1 MLEELKKTV
10 ALALD
15 EFDSIQDDQT
25 KIKDAVYVRDVIKY
39 CLHCALKNVGSS
51 GEQLHVQFPGY
62 PTMTRLSIPEI
73 KKPAPL
79 SNTLLN
85 RLYSLLYRG
94 AISQELKDNIEYMA
108 NSLFEINKSLFDLR
122 KTIDYAHTLE
132 YYEEL
137 KKINY
142 LLNGCSIHT
151 TELQS
156 DYFVEA
162 MRMVRLFNP
171 ESDPLEVRPLNLGEL
186 GLVANYKFQE
196 YKPEIHLAIFDH
208 AKLHN
213 IVMSSQILG
222 YIAQSTDNEEVLIR
236 VIQHSLFD
244 KDVAEKVA
252 QMLVHDPDRKN
263 WTKFQK
269 VLTDLIHSNKEFL
282 PELGQ
287 HVEAFKKPEEFS
299 PAFAAKLTSTELGN
313 LSVEQVKA
321 ANRST
326 RNK

>member
-1 MLEELKKTV
+1 MLEELKRTV
-10 ALALD
+10 ELALD
-15 EFDSIQDDQT
+15 EFDSIQDDKT
-25 KIKDAVYVRDVIKY
+25 KIRDVLYIRDVIKY
-39 CLHCALKNVGSS
+39 CLHCALQGIGSS
-51 GEQLHVQFPGY
+51 GEQLYVQFPEY
-62 PTMTRLSIPEI
+62 PAATRLSVPEI
-73 KKPAPL
+73 NKPVPL

-85 RLYSLLYRG
+85 RLYIMLYNGENAR
-94 AISQELKDNIEYMA
+94 ELKDIEYMA
-108 NSLFEINKSLFDLR
+108 NSLFQINKSLFDLP
-122 KTIDYAHTLE
+122 KIIDYAHTLE

-137 KKINY
+137 KKINH
-142 LLNGCSIHT
+142 LLNECSIHT

-162 MRMVRLFNP
+162 MRMVRLLNP
-171 ESDPLEVRPLNLGEL
+171 ESDPLEVRPLNSGEL
-186 GLVANYKFQE
+186 DLVAKYKFQE

-213 IVMSSQILG
+213 LVISSKTLE

-244 KDVAEKVA
+244 KNVAEKVA
-252 QMLVHDPDRKN
+252 HMLVHDPDRKN

-269 VLTDLIHSNKEFL
+269 ILTDLIHSNKEFL

-287 HVEAFKKPEEFS
+287 HVEAFKKPEGFS
-299 PAFAAKLTSTELGN
+299 PAFAANLTSKELN
-313 LSVEQVKA
+313 CFSDAQIKA
-321 ANRST
+321 ANRSS